1 MQLCLI
7 FFPEEQLLKL
17 LIKLENDDISKDTTI
32 SNECRKILER
42 LKTYPLFAKMYISDE
57 IFNALDD
64 KHKKDG
70 DKKEFAP
77 ENYNEL
83 SLNDFSYAF
92 GLSHNVPIHIKRSIF
107 ACTSVIQSGSHD
119 TDINKIIEQGKAPYA
134 TKTLIMELLN
144 IIEWCAQ
151 QNPNICNL

>member
-1 MQLCLI
+1 MQ
-7 FFPEEQLLKL
+7 
-17 LIKLENDDISKDTTI
+17 
-32 SNECRKILER
+32 
-42 LKTYPLFAKMYISDE
+42 
-57 IFNALDD
+57 IFNALAD
-64 KHKKDG
+64 KHKRDG

-92 GLSHNVPIHIKRSIF
+92 GLSYNVPIHIKRSIF

-134 TKTLIMELLN
+134 AKTLIMELLN
-144 IIEWCAQ
+144 VIEWCSQ
-151 QNPNICNL
+151 QNPNTCEL